1 MGKHLLRRM
10 TVNVLLGAVA
20 ARRPCY
26 KAIRRSHQ
34 VFTALTFH
42 GWSSPARASYR
53 FTPKEHVRD
62 IST

>member
-26 KAIRRSHQ
+26 KAARRSHQ
-34 VFTALTFH
+34 ELLLFPSLPT
-42 GWSSPARASYR
+42 RASYR